1 MPKCGESEHFRR
13 MEMLAEKQVIATL
26 AAGIV
31 VSHNATTVGAI
42 RAAWNFARQIAFP
55 VEPSN
60 PPE

>member
-1 MPKCGESEHFRR
+1 